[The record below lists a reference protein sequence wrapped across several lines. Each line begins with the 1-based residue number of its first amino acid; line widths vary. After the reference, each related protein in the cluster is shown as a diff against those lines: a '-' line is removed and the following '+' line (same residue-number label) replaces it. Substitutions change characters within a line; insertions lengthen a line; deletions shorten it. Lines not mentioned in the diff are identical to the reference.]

1 MPEVKVP
8 AQASWWKDESE
19 SMDSESAE
27 IAISFDSEAFYID
40 GLRDGHY
47 LSIDLGDLAK
57 AIVANS
63 H

>member
-1 MPEVKVP
+1 MGEVKVL
-8 AQASWWKDESE
+8 AKAMWWEDQSEGRESE
-19 SMDSESAE
+19 TAE

-47 LSIDLGDLAK
+47 LSLDLSDLAK
-57 AIVANS
+57 AIAAN